1 MTAEVQDA
9 KDPLNPLETDILN
22 GYSGRRI
29 LITGGAGYIATN
41 LIKLI
46 KGIDCHIIRLDR
58 PGAAFTPHDGRAIIL
73 DAAEDVMNPS
83 IWKSIL
89 PGIDIVFHF
98 AAQTSVYKANQNP
111 SADMKIN
118 VVPMLHL
125 LETCRQDRRKPRVL
139 FSGTV
144 TETGIPSRLPVDESH
159 TDFPITIYDLHK
171 LMAENYLKYYAGQ
184 GFVDGATLRL
194 ANVFG
199 PGPKSSSA
207 DRGVLNMIVR
217 KALKG
222 EPLTIYGQGEH
233 LRDYVYVEDVA
244 RAFLMAGMSIEPL
257 NGRHF
262 VIGTGTGHKLADAI
276 RLVAKCLTAKTGRH
290 VQVSHI
296 DPPGP
301 QSPIEERDFIG
312 DSNRFHRLTGWRPL
326 TNLEQGIIS
335 TMESLL

>member
-1 MTAEVQDA
+1 
-9 KDPLNPLETDILN
+9 LSPLETDILN
-22 GYSGRRI
+22 WYSGRRI
-29 LITGGAGYIATN
+29 LITGGVGYIATN

-46 KGIDCHIIRLDR
+46 KGVDCHIIRLDR
-58 PGAAFTPHDGRAIIL
+58 PGAAFAPHDSRAVIV

-98 AAQTSVYKANQNP
+98 AAQTSVYTANMNP
-111 SADMKIN
+111 LADMKIN
-118 VVPMLHL
+118 VAPMLHL
-125 LETCRQDRRKPRVL
+125 LEACRQDHRKPRVL

-144 TETGIPSRLPVDESH
+144 TETGIPRRLPVDESH
-159 TDFPITIYDLHK
+159 PDLPITVYDLHK

-194 ANVFG
+194 ANVYG
-199 PGPKSSSA
+199 PGPKSSSV
-207 DRGVLNMIVR
+207 DRGVLNMMIR

-222 EPLTIYGQGEH
+222 EPLTIYGRGEH

-244 RAFLMAGMSIEPL
+244 RAFLMAGMTIEPL

-262 VIGTGTGHKLADAI
+262 VIGTGTGNRLADAI
-276 RLVAKCLTAKTGRH
+276 HLVATCLATRTGRH
-290 VQVSHI
+290 VEVAHV

-301 QSPIEERDFIG
+301 QSPIEERNFIA
-312 DSNRFHRLTGWRPL
+312 DSNRFHQTTGWRPL